1 VSGGYDDPDLY
12 EAALTGREHDIAY
25 FLALADEARGPI
37 LEYGCGS
44 GRVTLPLAE
53 RGHTVVGVDNSQ
65 PMLRR
70 LKERLRTLDPAVRAR
85 VRLQR
90 GDMRS
95 FEPQDRFALVLAT
108 FNVVGHLHSFQDLA
122 RFLRQAAKGL
132 ATGAELV
139 FDVPLPA
146 AEETE
151 ADPDE
156 RLRLPALRHPKSGVS
171 VEHDERYEYD
181 RMRQLLLVE
190 SDHWLRGKRPRAA
203 DRLTTR
209 LVLRQWFPRE
219 LESLLTYEGFT
230 VRLTADYTGAP
241 LALAEDMIVVHA
253 TKRARGPLAHRG
265 PRTSAIR

>member
-12 EAALTGREHDIAY
+12 EAALAGRAHDIAY
-25 FLALADEARGPI
+25 FLALADEARGPV

-53 RGHTVVGVDNSQ
+53 RGHSVLGVDQSS

-70 LKERLRTLDPAVRAR
+70 LKERLRALEPTVRSR
-85 VRLQR
+85 VRLER
-90 GDMRS
+90 GDMRRY
-95 FEPQDRFALVLAT
+95 EPEERFALVLAT
-108 FNVVGHLHSFQDLA
+108 FNVVGHLHSFQDMA

-132 ATGAELV
+132 GPGAELV

-156 RLRLPALRHPKSGVS
+156 RIRLPALRHPKSGVL

-181 RMRQLLLVE
+181 RQQQLLLVE
-190 SDHWLRGKRPRAA
+190 SDHWLGGKRPKPAN
-203 DRLTTR
+203 RLTTR

-219 LESLLTYEGFT
+219 LESLLSYEGFT

-253 TKRARGPLAHRG
+253 KKRARGPLAQRG
-265 PRTSAIR
+265 RRTSAIR